1 MYFKLAFKNIKKS
14 YKNYVIYFLTLIFG
28 ICIFYTF
35 NSIESQSVMME
46 LNEQKQ
52 SAFMMAE
59 QLIGYF
65 SVFIAFVLGFL
76 IVYANNYLIK
86 RRKKE
91 FGIYMTLGM
100 ENGSLSKMIFLETLF
115 IGAISLEI
123 GVILGIM
130 LSQALS
136 VLTAYMFQVDLT
148 KFQFVFSPLGFKRTV
163 LCFSI
168 IYLVV
173 LIFNF
178 ISVRKIK
185 LIDLLTASKRNE
197 KPTIKNLWVSVILF
211 LVSVGILG
219 IAYYKVIHD
228 GIAFASFNALGL
240 PILLGC
246 IGTFIFFYSL
256 TGFFLKVIQGNKKF
270 YLIDLNMFVMKQ
282 ISSKI
287 NTTFVSLSFI
297 CLMLF
302 LAICTFSGG
311 LGINRAIN
319 ADLKDL
325 TKFDVTFW
333 SNSGEN
339 IETLL
344 KEKNI
349 DISNIAKE
357 DSNMVMYDS
366 GVKYSNFL
374 SKEGMT
380 AMKNYFP
387 VANDNDILVIGEN
400 GYNNT
405 LKLLGKE
412 PVNLKENKYLAVGN
426 IDEMK
431 KWVNESL
438 ENGNIDQM
446 KKLVNKSSE
455 NGNIDQMKKLVNK
468 SSENGKKINISGKTL
483 EPANKKYENINL
495 YNFTMKGDILIFVV
509 KDSLLE
515 GLKPV
520 SSRFNMMLK
529 DNSNT
534 KEELESIRDQLVE
547 SQVYSI
553 TKKEIY
559 DNAAGLGAT
568 MAYLGIYLG
577 LIFIITSAVVLA
589 IQQLT
594 ESTDNV
600 ERYRLLKEIG
610 VDQKMINKAI
620 FTQVGVYFML
630 PLSLAIVHSIVGLK
644 ISSTIVGVFGNAS
657 IMPNIIIT
665 AIIFVIIYGGYFL
678 ATYLGAKKNINE
690 RS

>member
-59 QLIGYF
+59 QLMGYF

-115 IGAISLEI
+115 IGAISLGI
-123 GVILGIM
+123 GLVLGIM

-219 IAYYKVIHD
+219 TAYYKVIHD

-240 PILLGC
+240 PILLGG

-270 YLIDLNMFVMKQ
+270 YLRDLNMFVMKQ

-339 IETLL
+339 IENLL

-366 GVKYSNFL
+366 KIKYSNFL

-387 VANDNDILVIGEN
+387 VANDNDILVIGEK

-412 PVNLKENKYLAVGN
+412 PVNLKENQYLAVGN

-438 ENGNIDQM
+438 
-446 KKLVNKSSE
+446 
-455 NGNIDQMKKLVNK
+455 
-468 SSENGKKINISGKTL
+468 ENGKKINISGKTL

-534 KEELESIRDQLVE
+534 KEELESVRDQLVE

-657 IMPNIIIT
+657 IMPNVIIT

-690 RS
+690 RA

>member
-59 QLIGYF
+59 QLMGYF

-115 IGAISLEI
+115 IGAISLGI
-123 GVILGIM
+123 GLVLGIM

-178 ISVRKIK
+178 ISVRNIK

-211 LVSVGILG
+211 LVSLGILG
-219 IAYYKVIHD
+219 TAYYKVIHD

-270 YLIDLNMFVMKQ
+270 YLRDLNMFVMKQ

-339 IETLL
+339 IENLL

-349 DISNIAKE
+349 DTSNIAKE
-357 DSNMVMYDS
+357 ESNMVMYDS
-366 GVKYSNFL
+366 KIKYSNFL

-387 VANDNDILVIGEN
+387 VANDNDILVIGEK

-412 PVNLKENKYLAVGN
+412 PVNLKENQYLAVGN

-438 ENGNIDQM
+438 ENG
-446 KKLVNKSSE
+446 
-455 NGNIDQMKKLVNK
+455 
-468 SSENGKKINISGKTL
+468 KKINISGKTL
-483 EPANKKYENINL
+483 EPENKKYENINL

-509 KDSLLE
+509 KDSLIE

-534 KEELESIRDQLVE
+534 KEELENVRDQLVE

-657 IMPNIIIT
+657 IMPNVIIT

-690 RS
+690 RA

>member
-115 IGAISLEI
+115 IGAISLGI
-123 GVILGIM
+123 GVVLGIM

-270 YLIDLNMFVMKQ
+270 YLRDLNMFVMKQ

-339 IETLL
+339 IEKLL

-357 DSNMVMYDS
+357 DSNMIMYDS

-387 VANDNDILVIGEN
+387 VANDNDILVIGEK

-412 PVNLKENKYLAVGN
+412 PVNLKENQYLAVGN

-438 ENGNIDQM
+438 ENGNM
-446 KKLVNKSSE
+446 
-455 NGNIDQMKKLVNK
+455 DQMKKLVNK

>member
-115 IGAISLEI
+115 IGAISLGI

-197 KPTIKNLWVSVILF
+197 KPTIKNLWISVILF

-270 YLIDLNMFVMKQ
+270 YLRDLNMFVMKQ

-339 IETLL
+339 IENLL

-366 GVKYSNFL
+366 EVKYSNFL

-412 PVNLKENKYLAVGN
+412 PVNLKENQYLAVGN

-438 ENGNIDQM
+438 ENGNM
-446 KKLVNKSSE
+446 
-455 NGNIDQMKKLVNK
+455 DQMKKLVNK

-690 RS
+690 RA

>member
-59 QLIGYF
+59 QLMGYF

-115 IGAISLEI
+115 IGAISLGI
-123 GVILGIM
+123 GLVLGIM

-148 KFQFVFSPLGFKRTV
+148 KFQFVFSSLGFKRTV

-211 LVSVGILG
+211 LVSLGILG
-219 IAYYKVIHD
+219 TAYYKVIHD

-270 YLIDLNMFVMKQ
+270 YLRDLNMFVMKQ

-344 KEKNI
+344 NEKNI

-366 GVKYSNFL
+366 EVKYSDFL

-387 VANDNDILVIGEN
+387 VDNDNDTLVIGEN

-412 PVNLKENKYLAVGN
+412 PVNLKENQYLAVGN

-438 ENGNIDQM
+438 ENG
-446 KKLVNKSSE
+446 
-455 NGNIDQMKKLVNK
+455 
-468 SSENGKKINISGKTL
+468 KKINISGKTL
-483 EPANKKYENINL
+483 EPENKKYENINL

-534 KEELESIRDQLVE
+534 KEELGSIRDQLVE

-644 ISSTIVGVFGNAS
+644 ISSTIVGVFGNAI

>member
-115 IGAISLEI
+115 IGAISLGI

-197 KPTIKNLWVSVILF
+197 KPTIKNLWISVILF

-270 YLIDLNMFVMKQ
+270 YLRDLNMFVMKQ

-339 IETLL
+339 IENLL

-412 PVNLKENKYLAVGN
+412 PVNLKENQYLAVGN

-438 ENGNIDQM
+438 
-446 KKLVNKSSE
+446 E

-534 KEELESIRDQLVE
+534 KEELENVRDQLVE

>member
-59 QLIGYF
+59 QLMGYF

-115 IGAISLEI
+115 IGAISLGI
-123 GVILGIM
+123 GLVLGIM

-211 LVSVGILG
+211 LVSLGILG
-219 IAYYKVIHD
+219 TAYYKVIHD

-270 YLIDLNMFVMKQ
+270 YLRDLNMFVMKQ

-339 IETLL
+339 IENLL
-344 KEKNI
+344 KKKNI

-366 GVKYSNFL
+366 KIKYSNFL
-374 SKEGMT
+374 SKEGMA

-387 VANDNDILVIGEN
+387 VANDNDILVIGEK

-412 PVNLKENKYLAVGN
+412 PVNLKENQYLTVGN

-438 ENGNIDQM
+438 ENG
-446 KKLVNKSSE
+446 
-455 NGNIDQMKKLVNK
+455 
-468 SSENGKKINISGKTL
+468 KKINISGKTL
-483 EPANKKYENINL
+483 EPENKKYENINL

-509 KDSLLE
+509 KDFLLE

-534 KEELESIRDQLVE
+534 KEELENVRDQLVE

-657 IMPNIIIT
+657 IMPNVIIT

-690 RS
+690 RA

>member
-115 IGAISLEI
+115 IGAISLGI
-123 GVILGIM
+123 GVVLGIM

-136 VLTAYMFQVDLT
+136 VLTSYMFQVDLT

-270 YLIDLNMFVMKQ
+270 YLRDLNMFVMKQ

-339 IETLL
+339 IESLL

-366 GVKYSNFL
+366 EVKYSDFL

-387 VANDNDILVIGEN
+387 VANDNDTLVIGEN

-412 PVNLKENKYLAVGN
+412 PVNLKENQYLAVGN

-438 ENGNIDQM
+438 E
-446 KKLVNKSSE
+446 S
-455 NGNIDQMKKLVNK
+455 
-468 SSENGKKINISGKTL
+468 GKKINISGKTL
-483 EPANKKYENINL
+483 EPENKKYENINL
-495 YNFTMKGDILIFVV
+495 YNFTMKGDILILVV
-509 KDSLLE
+509 KDFLLE

-534 KEELESIRDQLVE
+534 KEELENVRDKLVE

-657 IMPNIIIT
+657 IIPNIIIT

>member
-115 IGAISLEI
+115 IGAISLGI
-123 GVILGIM
+123 GVVLGIM

-219 IAYYKVIHD
+219 TAYYKVIHD

-270 YLIDLNMFVMKQ
+270 YLRDLNMFVMKQ

-339 IETLL
+339 IENLL
-344 KEKNI
+344 NEKNI

-412 PVNLKENKYLAVGN
+412 PVNLKENQYLAVGN

-438 ENGNIDQM
+438 ENGNMDQM

-455 NGNIDQMKKLVNK
+455 
-468 SSENGKKINISGKTL
+468 EGKKINISGKTL

-657 IMPNIIIT
+657 IMPNVIIT

-690 RS
+690 RA

>member
-59 QLIGYF
+59 QLMGYF

-115 IGAISLEI
+115 IGAISLGI
-123 GVILGIM
+123 GLVLGIM

-211 LVSVGILG
+211 LVSLGILG
-219 IAYYKVIHD
+219 TAYYKVIHD

-270 YLIDLNMFVMKQ
+270 YLRDLNMFVMKQ

-339 IETLL
+339 IEKLL

-366 GVKYSNFL
+366 KIKYSNFL

-380 AMKNYFP
+380 DMKNYFP
-387 VANDNDILVIGEN
+387 VANDNDILVIGEK

-405 LKLLGKE
+405 LKLLGKDS
-412 PVNLKENKYLAVGN
+412 VNLKENQYLAVGN

-438 ENGNIDQM
+438 ENG
-446 KKLVNKSSE
+446 
-455 NGNIDQMKKLVNK
+455 
-468 SSENGKKINISGKTL
+468 KKINISGKTL
-483 EPANKKYENINL
+483 EPENKKYENINL

-509 KDSLLE
+509 KDSLIE

-534 KEELESIRDQLVE
+534 KEELESVRDQLVE

-657 IMPNIIIT
+657 IMPNVIIT

-690 RS
+690 RA

>member
-115 IGAISLEI
+115 IGAISLGI
-123 GVILGIM
+123 GSVLGIM

-270 YLIDLNMFVMKQ
+270 YLRDLNMFVMKQ

-339 IETLL
+339 IEKLL

-366 GVKYSNFL
+366 GVKYSKFL

-412 PVNLKENKYLAVGN
+412 SVNLKENQYLAVGN

-438 ENGNIDQM
+438 ENGNMDQM

-455 NGNIDQMKKLVNK
+455 N
-468 SSENGKKINISGKTL
+468 EKKINISGKTL

-495 YNFTMKGDILIFVV
+495 YNFTMKGDILIFVI

>member
-59 QLIGYF
+59 QLMGYF

-115 IGAISLEI
+115 IGAISLGI
-123 GVILGIM
+123 GLVLGIM

-219 IAYYKVIHD
+219 TAYYKVIHD

-270 YLIDLNMFVMKQ
+270 YLRDLNMFVMKQ

-339 IETLL
+339 IENLL

-366 GVKYSNFL
+366 KIKYSNFL

-387 VANDNDILVIGEN
+387 VANDNDILVIGEK

-412 PVNLKENKYLAVGN
+412 PVNLKENQYLAVGN

-438 ENGNIDQM
+438 
-446 KKLVNKSSE
+446 
-455 NGNIDQMKKLVNK
+455 
-468 SSENGKKINISGKTL
+468 ENGKKINISGKTL

-644 ISSTIVGVFGNAS
+644 ISSTILGVFGNAS

>member
-115 IGAISLEI
+115 IGAISLGI
-123 GVILGIM
+123 GVVLGIM

-197 KPTIKNLWVSVILF
+197 KPTIKNLWISVILF

-270 YLIDLNMFVMKQ
+270 YLRDLNMFVMKQ

-339 IETLL
+339 IEKLL

-412 PVNLKENKYLAVGN
+412 PVNLKENQYLAVGN

-455 NGNIDQMKKLVNK
+455 N
-468 SSENGKKINISGKTL
+468 EKKINISGKTL

-534 KEELESIRDQLVE
+534 KEELEEVRDQLVE
-547 SQVYSI
+547 SQIYSI

>member
-115 IGAISLEI
+115 IGAISLGI
-123 GVILGIM
+123 GVVLGIM

-270 YLIDLNMFVMKQ
+270 YLRDLNMFVMKQ

-339 IETLL
+339 IENLL

-349 DISNIAKE
+349 DTSNIAKE

-412 PVNLKENKYLAVGN
+412 PVNLKENQYLAVGN

-438 ENGNIDQM
+438 E
-446 KKLVNKSSE
+446 S
-455 NGNIDQMKKLVNK
+455 GNIDQMKKLVNK

-534 KEELESIRDQLVE
+534 KEELESIREQLVE

>member
-115 IGAISLEI
+115 IGAISLGI
-123 GVILGIM
+123 GVVLGIM

-219 IAYYKVIHD
+219 TAYYKVIHD

-270 YLIDLNMFVMKQ
+270 YLRDLNMFVMKQ

-339 IETLL
+339 IEKLL

-387 VANDNDILVIGEN
+387 VANDNDILVIGEK

-412 PVNLKENKYLAVGN
+412 PVNLKENQYLAVGN

-438 ENGNIDQM
+438 ENGNM
-446 KKLVNKSSE
+446 
-455 NGNIDQMKKLVNK
+455 DQMKKLVNK

-547 SQVYSI
+547 SHVYSI

>member
-115 IGAISLEI
+115 IGAISLGI
-123 GVILGIM
+123 GVVLGIM

-270 YLIDLNMFVMKQ
+270 YLRDLNMFVMKQ

-339 IETLL
+339 IESLL

-366 GVKYSNFL
+366 EVKYSDFL

-387 VANDNDILVIGEN
+387 VANDNDTLVIGEN

-412 PVNLKENKYLAVGN
+412 PVNLKENQYLAVGN

-438 ENGNIDQM
+438 E
-446 KKLVNKSSE
+446 S
-455 NGNIDQMKKLVNK
+455 
-468 SSENGKKINISGKTL
+468 GKKINISGKTL

-495 YNFTMKGDILIFVV
+495 YNFTMKGDILILVV
-509 KDSLLE
+509 KDFLLE

-534 KEELESIRDQLVE
+534 KEELENVRDKLVE

-577 LIFIITSAVVLA
+577 LIFTITSAVVLA

-657 IMPNIIIT
+657 IIPNIIIT

>member
-1 MYFKLAFKNIKKS
+1 M
-14 YKNYVIYFLTLIFG
+14 
-28 ICIFYTF
+28 
-35 NSIESQSVMME
+35 
-46 LNEQKQ
+46 
-52 SAFMMAE
+52 
-59 QLIGYF
+59 
-65 SVFIAFVLGFL
+65 
-76 IVYANNYLIK
+76 
-86 RRKKE
+86 
-91 FGIYMTLGM
+91 
-100 ENGSLSKMIFLETLF
+100 
-115 IGAISLEI
+115 
-123 GVILGIM
+123 
-130 LSQALS
+130 
-136 VLTAYMFQVDLT
+136 
-148 KFQFVFSPLGFKRTV
+148 
-163 LCFSI
+163 
-168 IYLVV
+168 
-173 LIFNF
+173 
-178 ISVRKIK
+178 
-185 LIDLLTASKRNE
+185 
-197 KPTIKNLWVSVILF
+197 
-211 LVSVGILG
+211 GILG

-228 GIAFASFNALGL
+228 GIAFASFNVLGL
-240 PILLGC
+240 PIVLGC
-246 IGTFIFFYSL
+246 VGTFIFFYSL

-270 YLIDLNMFVMKQ
+270 YLRDLNMFVMKQ

-339 IETLL
+339 IENLL

-412 PVNLKENKYLAVGN
+412 PVNLKENQYLAVGN

-438 ENGNIDQM
+438 ENGNM
-446 KKLVNKSSE
+446 
-455 NGNIDQMKKLVNK
+455 DQMKKLVNK

-534 KEELESIRDQLVE
+534 KEELEAIRDQLVE

-657 IMPNIIIT
+657 IMPNVIIT

-690 RS
+690 RAQSACVSWKRTP

>member
-59 QLIGYF
+59 QLMGYF

-100 ENGSLSKMIFLETLF
+100 ENGSLSKMIFLETLL
-115 IGAISLEI
+115 IGAISLGI
-123 GVILGIM
+123 GVVLGIM

-228 GIAFASFNALGL
+228 GIAVASFNVLGL
-240 PILLGC
+240 PIVLGC
-246 IGTFIFFYSL
+246 VGTFIFFYSL

-270 YLIDLNMFVMKQ
+270 YLRDLNMFVMKQ

-339 IETLL
+339 IEKLL

-400 GYNNT
+400 EYNNT

-412 PVNLKENKYLAVGN
+412 PVNLKENQYLAVGN

-438 ENGNIDQM
+438 ENG
-446 KKLVNKSSE
+446 
-455 NGNIDQMKKLVNK
+455 
-468 SSENGKKINISGKTL
+468 KKINISGKTL
-483 EPANKKYENINL
+483 EPENKKYENINL

-534 KEELESIRDQLVE
+534 KEELEEVRDQLVE

>member
-115 IGAISLEI
+115 IGAISLGI
-123 GVILGIM
+123 GVVLGIM

-270 YLIDLNMFVMKQ
+270 YLRDLNMFVMKQ

-339 IETLL
+339 IEKLL

-366 GVKYSNFL
+366 EVKYSNFL

-387 VANDNDILVIGEN
+387 VANDNDILVIGEK

-412 PVNLKENKYLAVGN
+412 PVNLKENQYLAVGN

-438 ENGNIDQM
+438 ENGNID
-446 KKLVNKSSE
+446 E
-455 NGNIDQMKKLVNK
+455 MKKLVNK
-468 SSENGKKINISGKTL
+468 SSENGKNINISGKTL

>member
-100 ENGSLSKMIFLETLF
+100 ENGSLSKMIFLETLL
-115 IGAISLEI
+115 IGAISLGI
-123 GVILGIM
+123 GVVLGIM

-219 IAYYKVIHD
+219 VAYYKVIHD

-270 YLIDLNMFVMKQ
+270 YLRDLNMFVMKQ

-339 IETLL
+339 IEKLL

-357 DSNMVMYDS
+357 DSNMIMYDS
-366 GVKYSNFL
+366 KIKYSNFL

-412 PVNLKENKYLAVGN
+412 PVNLKENQYLAVGN

-438 ENGNIDQM
+438 ENGNMDQM

-455 NGNIDQMKKLVNK
+455 
-468 SSENGKKINISGKTL
+468 EEKKINISGKTL

-534 KEELESIRDQLVE
+534 KEELENVRDQLVE

-690 RS
+690 RL

>member
-115 IGAISLEI
+115 IGAISLGI
-123 GVILGIM
+123 GVVLGIM

-211 LVSVGILG
+211 LVSLGILG

-270 YLIDLNMFVMKQ
+270 YLRDLNMFVMKQ

-339 IETLL
+339 IENLL

-349 DISNIAKE
+349 DTSNIAKE

-366 GVKYSNFL
+366 KIKYSNFL

-412 PVNLKENKYLAVGN
+412 PVNLKENQYLAVGN

-438 ENGNIDQM
+438 ENGNM
-446 KKLVNKSSE
+446 
-455 NGNIDQMKKLVNK
+455 DQMKKLVNK

-534 KEELESIRDQLVE
+534 KEELEAIRDQLVE

>member
-115 IGAISLEI
+115 IGAISLGI
-123 GVILGIM
+123 GVVLGIM

-270 YLIDLNMFVMKQ
+270 YLRDLNMFVMKQ

-339 IETLL
+339 IESLL

-366 GVKYSNFL
+366 EVKYSDFL

-400 GYNNT
+400 GYNDT

-412 PVNLKENKYLAVGN
+412 PVNLKENQYLAVGN

-438 ENGNIDQM
+438 E
-446 KKLVNKSSE
+446 S
-455 NGNIDQMKKLVNK
+455 
-468 SSENGKKINISGKTL
+468 GKKINISGKTL

-495 YNFTMKGDILIFVV
+495 YNFTMKGDILILVV
-509 KDSLLE
+509 KDFLLE
-515 GLKPV
+515 RLKPV

-534 KEELESIRDQLVE
+534 KEELENVRDKLVE

-577 LIFIITSAVVLA
+577 LIFTITSAVVLA

>member
-76 IVYANNYLIK
+76 IVYANNYIIK

-115 IGAISLEI
+115 IGAISLGI
-123 GVILGIM
+123 GVVLGIM

-219 IAYYKVIHD
+219 TAYYKVIHD

-270 YLIDLNMFVMKQ
+270 YLRDLNMFVMKQ

-344 KEKNI
+344 NEKNI

-366 GVKYSNFL
+366 EVKYSDFL

-387 VANDNDILVIGEN
+387 VDNDNDTLVIGEN

-412 PVNLKENKYLAVGN
+412 PVNLKENQYLAVGN

-438 ENGNIDQM
+438 
-446 KKLVNKSSE
+446 
-455 NGNIDQMKKLVNK
+455 
-468 SSENGKKINISGKTL
+468 ENGKKINISGKTL

-534 KEELESIRDQLVE
+534 KEELEAIRDQLVE

-644 ISSTIVGVFGNAS
+644 LSSSIVGVFGNAS

>member
-59 QLIGYF
+59 QLMGYF

-115 IGAISLEI
+115 IGAISLGI
-123 GVILGIM
+123 GLVIGIM

-219 IAYYKVIHD
+219 TAYYKVIHD
-228 GIAFASFNALGL
+228 GIAVASFNVLGL
-240 PILLGC
+240 PIVLGC
-246 IGTFIFFYSL
+246 VGTFIFFYSL

-270 YLIDLNMFVMKQ
+270 YLRDLNMFVMKQ

-287 NTTFVSLSFI
+287 NTTFISLSFI

-339 IETLL
+339 IEKLL

-412 PVNLKENKYLAVGN
+412 PVNLKENQYLAVGN

-438 ENGNIDQM
+438 ENG
-446 KKLVNKSSE
+446 
-455 NGNIDQMKKLVNK
+455 
-468 SSENGKKINISGKTL
+468 KKINISGKTL
-483 EPANKKYENINL
+483 EPENKKYENINL

-534 KEELESIRDQLVE
+534 KEELEEVRDQLVE

>member
-59 QLIGYF
+59 QLMGYF

-115 IGAISLEI
+115 IGAISLGI
-123 GVILGIM
+123 GLVLGIM

-178 ISVRKIK
+178 ISIRKIK

-211 LVSVGILG
+211 LVSLGILG
-219 IAYYKVIHD
+219 TAYYKVIHD

-270 YLIDLNMFVMKQ
+270 YLRDLNMFVMKQ

-339 IETLL
+339 IENLL
-344 KEKNI
+344 KGKNI

-357 DSNMVMYDS
+357 ESNMVMYDS
-366 GVKYSNFL
+366 KIKYSNFL

-387 VANDNDILVIGEN
+387 VANDNDILVIGEK

-412 PVNLKENKYLAVGN
+412 PVNLKENQYLAVGN

-438 ENGNIDQM
+438 ENG
-446 KKLVNKSSE
+446 
-455 NGNIDQMKKLVNK
+455 
-468 SSENGKKINISGKTL
+468 KKINISGKTL
-483 EPANKKYENINL
+483 EPENKKYENINL

-509 KDSLLE
+509 NDSLLE

-534 KEELESIRDQLVE
+534 KEELENVRDQLVE

-657 IMPNIIIT
+657 IMPNVIIT

-690 RS
+690 RA

>member
-59 QLIGYF
+59 QLMGYF

-115 IGAISLEI
+115 IGAISLGI
-123 GVILGIM
+123 GLVLGIM

-211 LVSVGILG
+211 LVSLGILG
-219 IAYYKVIHD
+219 TAYYKVIHD

-270 YLIDLNMFVMKQ
+270 YLRDLNMFVMKQ

-339 IETLL
+339 IENLL

-357 DSNMVMYDS
+357 ESNMVMYDS
-366 GVKYSNFL
+366 KIKYSNFL
-374 SKEGMT
+374 LKEGMT

-387 VANDNDILVIGEN
+387 VVNDNDILVIGEK

-412 PVNLKENKYLAVGN
+412 PVNLKENQYLAVGN

-431 KWVNESL
+431 KWVNKSL
-438 ENGNIDQM
+438 
-446 KKLVNKSSE
+446 
-455 NGNIDQMKKLVNK
+455 
-468 SSENGKKINISGKTL
+468 ENGKKINISGKTL

-529 DNSNT
+529 DSSNT
-534 KEELESIRDQLVE
+534 KEELENVRDQLVE

-657 IMPNIIIT
+657 IMPNVIIT

-690 RS
+690 RA

>member
-115 IGAISLEI
+115 IGAISLGI

-246 IGTFIFFYSL
+246 IGTFMFFYSL

-270 YLIDLNMFVMKQ
+270 YLRDLNMFVMKQ

-339 IETLL
+339 IEKLL

-357 DSNMVMYDS
+357 DSNMIMYDS
-366 GVKYSNFL
+366 KIKYSNFL

-412 PVNLKENKYLAVGN
+412 PVNLKENQYLAVGN

-438 ENGNIDQM
+438 ENGNID
-446 KKLVNKSSE
+446 E
-455 NGNIDQMKKLVNK
+455 MKKLVNK

-495 YNFTMKGDILIFVV
+495 YNFTMKGDILIFVI

-534 KEELESIRDQLVE
+534 KEELENVRDQLVE

>member
-59 QLIGYF
+59 QLMGYF

-115 IGAISLEI
+115 IGAISLGI
-123 GVILGIM
+123 GLVLGIM

-211 LVSVGILG
+211 LVSLGILG
-219 IAYYKVIHD
+219 TAYYKVIHD

-270 YLIDLNMFVMKQ
+270 YLRDLNMFVMKQ

-339 IETLL
+339 IENLL

-366 GVKYSNFL
+366 KIKYSNFL

-387 VANDNDILVIGEN
+387 VANDNDILVIGEK

-412 PVNLKENKYLAVGN
+412 PVNLNENQYLAVGN

-438 ENGNIDQM
+438 ENG
-446 KKLVNKSSE
+446 
-455 NGNIDQMKKLVNK
+455 
-468 SSENGKKINISGKTL
+468 KKINISGKTL
-483 EPANKKYENINL
+483 EPENKKYENINL

-534 KEELESIRDQLVE
+534 KEELESVRDQLVE

-657 IMPNIIIT
+657 IMPNVIIT

-690 RS
+690 RA

>member
-115 IGAISLEI
+115 IGAISLGI
-123 GVILGIM
+123 GVVLGIM

-197 KPTIKNLWVSVILF
+197 KPTIKNLWISVILF

-270 YLIDLNMFVMKQ
+270 YLRDLNMFVMKQ

-339 IETLL
+339 IENLL

-412 PVNLKENKYLAVGN
+412 PVNLKENQYLAVGN

-431 KWVNESL
+431 KLVNESL

-455 NGNIDQMKKLVNK
+455 N
-468 SSENGKKINISGKTL
+468 EKKINISGKTL

-534 KEELESIRDQLVE
+534 KEELENVRDQLVE

>member
-115 IGAISLEI
+115 IGAISLGI
-123 GVILGIM
+123 GVVLGIM

-219 IAYYKVIHD
+219 TAYYKVIHD

-270 YLIDLNMFVMKQ
+270 YLRDLNMFVMKQ

-339 IETLL
+339 IENLL

-357 DSNMVMYDS
+357 ESNIVMYDS

-438 ENGNIDQM
+438 
-446 KKLVNKSSE
+446 E

>member
-228 GIAFASFNALGL
+228 GIAVASFNVLGL
-240 PILLGC
+240 PIVLGC
-246 IGTFIFFYSL
+246 VGTFIFFYSL

-412 PVNLKENKYLAVGN
+412 PVNLKKNQYLAVGN

-438 ENGNIDQM
+438 
-446 KKLVNKSSE
+446 
-455 NGNIDQMKKLVNK
+455 
-468 SSENGKKINISGKTL
+468 ENGKKINISGKTL

-657 IMPNIIIT
+657 IMPNVIIT

-678 ATYLGAKKNINE
+678 VTYICSKNIIKE
-690 RS
+690 K

>member
-59 QLIGYF
+59 QLMGYF

-115 IGAISLEI
+115 IGAISLGI
-123 GVILGIM
+123 GVVLGIM

-219 IAYYKVIHD
+219 TAYYKVIHD
-228 GIAFASFNALGL
+228 GIAVASFNVLGL
-240 PILLGC
+240 PIVLGC
-246 IGTFIFFYSL
+246 VGTFIFFYSL

-270 YLIDLNMFVMKQ
+270 YLRDLNMFVMKQ

-339 IETLL
+339 IEKLL

-412 PVNLKENKYLAVGN
+412 PVNLKENQYLAVGN

-438 ENGNIDQM
+438 
-446 KKLVNKSSE
+446 
-455 NGNIDQMKKLVNK
+455 
-468 SSENGKKINISGKTL
+468 ENGKKINISGKTL

-534 KEELESIRDQLVE
+534 KEELEEVRDQLVE

-644 ISSTIVGVFGNAS
+644 VSSFIVGVFGNAS

>member
-59 QLIGYF
+59 QLMGYF

-115 IGAISLEI
+115 IGAISLGI
-123 GVILGIM
+123 GLVLGIM

-211 LVSVGILG
+211 LVSLGILG
-219 IAYYKVIHD
+219 TAYYKVIHD

-270 YLIDLNMFVMKQ
+270 YLRDLNMFVMKQ

-339 IETLL
+339 IENLL

-366 GVKYSNFL
+366 KIKYSNFL

-387 VANDNDILVIGEN
+387 VANDNDILVIGEK
-400 GYNNT
+400 GYNDT

-412 PVNLKENKYLAVGN
+412 PVNLKGNQYLAVGN

-438 ENGNIDQM
+438 ENG
-446 KKLVNKSSE
+446 
-455 NGNIDQMKKLVNK
+455 
-468 SSENGKKINISGKTL
+468 KKINISGKTL
-483 EPANKKYENINL
+483 EPENKKYKNINL

-509 KDSLLE
+509 KDSLIE

-534 KEELESIRDQLVE
+534 KEELEEVRDQLVE

-657 IMPNIIIT
+657 IMPNVIIT

-690 RS
+690 RA

>member
-115 IGAISLEI
+115 IGAISLGI
-123 GVILGIM
+123 GVVLGIM

-148 KFQFVFSPLGFKRTV
+148 EFQFVFSPLGFKRTV

-270 YLIDLNMFVMKQ
+270 YLRDLNMFVMKQ

-339 IETLL
+339 IENLL

-431 KWVNESL
+431 KLVNESL
-438 ENGNIDQM
+438 
-446 KKLVNKSSE
+446 E

-483 EPANKKYENINL
+483 EPENKKYENINL

>member
-115 IGAISLEI
+115 IGAISLGI
-123 GVILGIM
+123 GVVLGIM

-270 YLIDLNMFVMKQ
+270 YLRDLNMFVMKQ

-339 IETLL
+339 IENLL

-366 GVKYSNFL
+366 KIKYSNFL

-455 NGNIDQMKKLVNK
+455 NG
-468 SSENGKKINISGKTL
+468 KKINISGKTL

-534 KEELESIRDQLVE
+534 KEELEAIRDQLVE

-690 RS
+690 RA

>member
-115 IGAISLEI
+115 IGAISLGI
-123 GVILGIM
+123 GVVLGIM

-197 KPTIKNLWVSVILF
+197 NPTIKNLWVSVILF
-211 LVSVGILG
+211 LVSVGILVT
-219 IAYYKVIHD
+219 AYYKVIHD

-270 YLIDLNMFVMKQ
+270 YLRDLNMFVMKQ

-339 IETLL
+339 IENLL

-366 GVKYSNFL
+366 KIKYSNFL

-412 PVNLKENKYLAVGN
+412 SVNLKENQYLAVGN

-438 ENGNIDQM
+438 ENGNM
-446 KKLVNKSSE
+446 
-455 NGNIDQMKKLVNK
+455 DQMKKLVNK

-534 KEELESIRDQLVE
+534 KEELENVRDQLVE

>member
-115 IGAISLEI
+115 IGAISLGI
-123 GVILGIM
+123 GVVLGIM

-270 YLIDLNMFVMKQ
+270 YLRDLNMFVMKQ

-339 IETLL
+339 IEKLL

-387 VANDNDILVIGEN
+387 VANDNDILVIGEK

-412 PVNLKENKYLAVGN
+412 PVNLKENQYLAVGN

-438 ENGNIDQM
+438 ENGNM
-446 KKLVNKSSE
+446 
-455 NGNIDQMKKLVNK
+455 DQMKKLVNK

-495 YNFTMKGDILIFVV
+495 YNFTMKGDILILVV

-690 RS
+690 RA

>member
-100 ENGSLSKMIFLETLF
+100 ENRSLSKMIFLETLF
-115 IGAISLEI
+115 IGAISLGI

-197 KPTIKNLWVSVILF
+197 KPTIKNLWISVILF

-270 YLIDLNMFVMKQ
+270 YLRDLNMFVMKQ

-339 IETLL
+339 IEKLL

-387 VANDNDILVIGEN
+387 VANDNDILVIGEK

-412 PVNLKENKYLAVGN
+412 PVNLKENQYLAVGN

-438 ENGNIDQM
+438 
-446 KKLVNKSSE
+446 E

-534 KEELESIRDQLVE
+534 KEELENVRDQLVE

-665 AIIFVIIYGGYFL
+665 AIIFVIIYRGYFL

>member
-115 IGAISLEI
+115 IGAISLGI
-123 GVILGIM
+123 GVVLGIM

-197 KPTIKNLWVSVILF
+197 KPTIKNLWISVILF

-270 YLIDLNMFVMKQ
+270 YLRDLNMFVMKQ

-339 IETLL
+339 IEKLL

-357 DSNMVMYDS
+357 DSNMIMYDS

-387 VANDNDILVIGEN
+387 VANDNDILVIGEK

-412 PVNLKENKYLAVGN
+412 PVNLKENQYLAVGN

-438 ENGNIDQM
+438 ENGNM
-446 KKLVNKSSE
+446 
-455 NGNIDQMKKLVNK
+455 DQMKKLVNK

-534 KEELESIRDQLVE
+534 KEELENVRDQLVE